1 MRFKTKIFYFLQ
13 KFLFTKIPFT
23 VFGYL
28 SFLKCI
34 FCATNYFTPVMGS
47 NNQLHCRPP
56 NLRKQ
61 PTFGDAAIGFSAKWR
76 RRDHFV
82 GETSGGIAIREM
94 SAVFS
99 GYQPPAIGLYTIMWM
114 LRALWL
120 VVAYDLSHYRYIGDV
135 TGNLLSLFCSTWRA
149 VLKMF
154 LRLFRIKASESL
166 EKSLARAV
174 YKEEKWWNRDK
185 KSSWPLTDA

>member
-1 MRFKTKIFYFLQ
+1 
-13 KFLFTKIPFT
+13 
-23 VFGYL
+23 
-28 SFLKCI
+28 
-34 FCATNYFTPVMGS
+34 MGS

-61 PTFGDAAIGFSAKWR
+61 PTFGDATIGFPAKWR
-76 RRDHFV
+76 RRGHFV

-99 GYQPPAIGLYTIMWM
+99 GYQPPSIVLYTMMWM

-120 VVAYDLSHYRYIGDV
+120 VVAYDLLEYRYMDDV
-135 TGNLLSLFCSTWRA
+135 TGNLFSLFCSTWRA
-149 VLKMF
+149 VLKMC
-154 LRLFRIKASESL
+154 LRLFWIKTSVSL

-174 YKEEKWWNRDK
+174 NKEEKWRNRDK

>member
-1 MRFKTKIFYFLQ
+1 MRFKTKTFYFLQ

-28 SFLKCI
+28 SFLTWI
-34 FCATNYFTPVMGS
+34 FCATNYFTLLMGS

-61 PTFGDAAIGFSAKWR
+61 PTFGDATICFPAKLR

-82 GETSGGIAIREM
+82 GETSGGI
-94 SAVFS
+94 FS
-99 GYQPPAIGLYTIMWM
+99 CYQPPSIGLYTMMWM

-120 VVAYDLSHYRYIGDV
+120 VVAYDLSHYRYIDDV

-149 VLKMF
+149 VLRMF
-154 LRLFRIKASESL
+154 LRLFRIKANESL
-166 EKSLARAV
+166 EKSLARAF